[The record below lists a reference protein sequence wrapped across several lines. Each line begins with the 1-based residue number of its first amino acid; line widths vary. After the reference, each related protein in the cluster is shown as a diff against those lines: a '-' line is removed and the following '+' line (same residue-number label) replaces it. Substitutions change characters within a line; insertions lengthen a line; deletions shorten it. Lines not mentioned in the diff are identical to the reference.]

1 MLHTRR
7 QKRIW
12 VAMVICVTAGFL
24 SSCASSQN
32 KREEADLHLR
42 IGTAMWQQGNYPGA
56 LRELLT
62 AERLNPQNEVIQNNL
77 GLAYFA
83 RERFDLAAEH
93 IRKAVELKPEYTE
106 ARNNYGRTLIEL
118 GRYDEAI
125 TELNAVMKDL
135 TYEAPA
141 KGLINLGLAYFKKG
155 EFRTAKAKLA
165 EALKIDRENC
175 LGQTLYGRSFLELA
189 EFETAAK
196 VLDNAVVICRAV
208 KYEEPNYYSGL
219 SYYKL
224 GRTSSAIARMEEII
238 KLYPQSRYAKKAQ
251 SLLKLMR

>member
-7 QKRIW
+7 QNRFLITL
-12 VAMVICVTAGFL
+12 VICVMAGSL
-24 SSCASSQN
+24 SSCASSQR
-32 KREEADLHLR
+32 KRDEADIHLR

-62 AERLNPQNEVIQNNL
+62 AARLDPKNAVIQNNL
-77 GLAYFA
+77 GLAYFT

-93 IRKAVELKPEYTE
+93 IGRAIDLKPEYSE

-125 TELNAVMKDL
+125 SELNKVMADL
-135 TYEAPA
+135 TYDSPTKA
-141 KGLINLGLAYFKKG
+141 LVNLGLAYFRKG
-155 EFRTAKAKLA
+155 EYRAAKVKLA

-175 LGQTLYGRSFLELA
+175 LGQTLYGRTFLELA
-189 EFETAAK
+189 EFDSASK
-196 VLDNAVVICRAV
+196 VLDNAVIICRASQ
-208 KYEEPNYYSGL
+208 YDEPHYYSGL

-224 GRTSSAIARMEEII
+224 GRTSSAIARMEEVI
-238 KLYPQSRYAKKAQ
+238 KLYPQGQYAKKAQ